1 MAEDMNLGWI
11 DFSKTDG
18 QTLLKTIYKEADGVS
33 EEVQEEVWIA
43 IAWVI
48 LNRAGGNWKGETN
61 IREIIRGNPQLF
73 KCWDKGVGDGTPKDD
88 KDVGDVPE
96 NAQKDIG
103 IVLTAALGEKRGSP
117 SPVDPTKGATY
128 YCNNGGN
135 PIILDPK
142 FKQTL
147 VIDNFQ
153 FYRDLQ

>member
-11 DFSKTDG
+11 DFSNTDG

-48 LNRAGGNWKGETN
+48 LNRAGGNWNGLNN

-73 KCWDKGVGDGTPKDD
+73 RCWDRGDGTPMDD
-88 KDVGDVPE
+88 EDIGAVPE

-103 IVLTAALGEKRGSP
+103 IVLTAALGGKRGSP
-117 SPVDPTKGATY
+117 PPMDPTRGATY

-142 FKQTL
+142 FEQTI
-147 VIDNFQ
+147 VIGSFQ
-153 FYRDLQ
+153 FYRDRQ